1 MENNQTTMDIYYN
14 LLEESVSNIVHVFCN
29 QEGIRNSFCTGFSI
43 CGKLEKHKDLDS
55 YRVVLALGTYVYFT
69 SKDIVWVI
77 KHFEYFQRKCD
88 VVFFGKHVLFDY
100 WQSDLHNERVF
111 VYAETGGDSNYCRSH
126 VPVRK
131 YLGQL
136 YQCQLVG
143 DVSRD

>member
-77 KHFEYFQRKCD
+77 KHFEYFQDGSKYSIRI
-88 VVFFGKHVLFDY
+88 
-100 WQSDLHNERVF
+100 QI
-111 VYAETGGDSNYCRSH
+111 DSQL
-126 VPVRK
+126 PVAQTHEEK
-131 YLGQL
+131 LL
-136 YQCQLVG
+136 
-143 DVSRD
+143 DE